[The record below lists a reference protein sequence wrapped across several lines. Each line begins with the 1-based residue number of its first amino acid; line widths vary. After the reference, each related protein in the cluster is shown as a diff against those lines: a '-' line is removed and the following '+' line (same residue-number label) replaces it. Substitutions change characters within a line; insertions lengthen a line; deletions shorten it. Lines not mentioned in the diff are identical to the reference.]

1 MKVRI
6 SKNPDVM
13 RLELMKGVSMNKGG
27 KLPPGVKRA
36 TEKADKSALI
46 ASAKPIGQAIQG
58 YLGMDPSYSVMD
70 PQAERLASA
79 YRAGEATSVLG
90 DLFATVSPFAIA
102 SAASKVRQIPGASMA
117 VRRGSTRISPE
128 INLQMAREQAEK
140 IGQDPSPLARSLQ
153 QGYEHGWYHGTT
165 GDIERFRKDLLGE
178 STGAESAKKGF
189 FFARDP
195 QNPPVH
201 MLTKAPSDSKSVELL
216 RRLGIPED
224 QIAKLN
230 TVSMAGH
237 GAETASGY
245 SLLGGSREYKDA
257 MRKSN
262 AALKKGNLTEYSK
275 ELEKAEDIAIS
286 DQRYRQ
292 RLVARFGEARDEM
305 LDSIQKAIYNKQLP
319 QNEVEEL
326 DKKVKELMPY
336 GWYTNYS
343 PEQIKTLKKEI
354 TNLAGEKQAEPA
366 LNKLDKFMSVRNE
379 SQLADK
385 TLGGSNVMPVALRYK
400 NPLVHDFQGSTY
412 RDTTY
417 SDLVDQAIRE
427 GNDALILKNTYDPGA
442 SRAQLVDVGV
452 VFNPNQIR
460 SKFAAFDPTRM
471 KESDILA
478 GVGALGAGLTAP
490 EVIQQINQKNQ
501 DANLQEPEMAA
512 GGAVRISNNLD
523 TMRLELLRKKHA

>member
-1 MKVRI
+1 RAVERAQT
-6 SKNPDVM
+6 SKSVVPI
-13 RLELMKGVSMNKGG
+13 
-27 KLPPGVKRA
+27 PGIRQA
-36 TEKADKSALI
+36 SEALQGF
-46 ASAKPIGQAIQG
+46 IGF
-58 YLGMDPSYSVMD
+58 DPRYSVMD
-70 PQAERLASA
+70 PEAESLASA
-79 YRAGEATSVLG
+79 YRGGESASVIS
-90 DLFATVSPFAIA
+90 DLVGALSPFAYA
-102 SAASKVRQIPGASMA
+102 SAMSKMGQIPGASMA
-117 VRRGSTRISPE
+117 VKRGSTRIPPE
-128 INLQMAREQAEK
+128 LNLQMAREQAEK
-140 IGQDPSPLARSLQ
+140 IGQDPSPLARSHQ

-195 QNPPVH
+195 QNPPAH
-201 MLTKAPSDSKSVELL
+201 MLTKAPSDSKSIELL

-245 SLLGGSREYKDA
+245 SLLGGSREYKEA

-262 AALKKGNLTEYSK
+262 AALKKGNLTEYSR
-275 ELEKAEDIAIS
+275 ELEKAEDIALS
-286 DQRYRQ
+286 EQRYRQ

-305 LDSIQKAIYNKQLP
+305 LDSIQKAIYSKQLP
-319 QNEVEEL
+319 QNEAEEL

-343 PEQIKTLKKEI
+343 PEQIKALKKEI
-354 TNLAGEKQAEPA
+354 TDLAGEKQAESA

-400 NPLVHDFQGSTY
+400 NPLIYDFQGSTY

-417 SDLVDQAIRE
+417 SDLVDQAIRQ

-460 SKFAAFDPTRM
+460 SKFAAFDPARM

-490 EVIQQINQKNQ
+490 EVIQQIN
-501 DANLQEPEMAA
+501 
-512 GGAVRISNNLD
+512 
-523 TMRLELLRKKHA
+523 